1 MNEKKKEEIGQL
13 ILYNP
18 VNSIR
23 FLLHFIMQFVL
34 LLRQSVILLDDK
46 PRNRLPKK
54 KFRIRNPDPESA
66 DF

>member
-46 PRNRLPKK
+46 PKK
-54 KFRIRNPDPESA
+54 LIIFS
-66 DF
+66 

>member
-1 MNEKKKEEIGQL
+1 MNEKKEEIGQL

-54 KFRIRNPDPESA
+54 IKFRIRNPDSESA
-66 DF
+66 D